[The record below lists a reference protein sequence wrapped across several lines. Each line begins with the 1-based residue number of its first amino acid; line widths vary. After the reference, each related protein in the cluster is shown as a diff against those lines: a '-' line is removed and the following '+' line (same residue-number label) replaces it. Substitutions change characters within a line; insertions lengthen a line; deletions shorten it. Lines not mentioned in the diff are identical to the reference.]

1 MLFVGWDVG
10 GWNCDKNST
19 SRDALIV
26 LDRGGVVQGIPWR
39 GNLASVVLASSNI
52 DEFKQAV
59 FSKCKVENISGDC
72 SIVLAIDAPLAF
84 PEAFLRLQSRRVAVN
99 LGQRSVENPYLY
111 RFTERRLSLE
121 GHTPLSAVKDMI
133 GSQATKAMHL
143 IACVFEN
150 DAGIG
155 VWEAADGSFALETY
169 PALCRKRAPERFVE
183 PPDLARAKPDIADA
197 WVCAAVAR
205 IYAMNGSLLEHPVP
219 EAPRSEG
226 WIWAPR
232 KA

>member
-10 GWNCDKNST
+10 GWSCDKNST

-72 SIVLAIDAPLAF
+72 PIVLAIDAPLAF

-183 PPDLARAKPDIADA
+183 PPDIARETRHCRCLGLCGGCAHLRYEWQLA
-197 WVCAAVAR
+197 
-205 IYAMNGSLLEHPVP
+205 
-219 EAPRSEG
+219 
-226 WIWAPR
+226 
-232 KA
+232 